1 MRGNQYLTS
10 IGQSYSR
17 AAAARHGDP
26 TTGRGRAVVSGRA
39 GRAVLATAIAASLLL
54 PFTGGSPTIAAAAA
68 GPSVA
73 ESAVR
78 PAQLTEGMTRLA
90 LIPGES
96 EARYIMTITTLGQP
110 PKQAACTTRAVTGEI
125 VMAADGSIVGE
136 LSKIALDQR
145 TLTCAAP
152 LRDAQAQNLLQTKD
166 HPIAEFAVQ
175 SAPGLSAPLPVGE
188 AAFQL
193 VGTQSVKGQVRPAIY
208 DTVATLTPE
217 GMIGTARST
226 LQMSNFGIKPP
237 SIGPLLQVSDDMIAE
252 VDLKTTIA
260 SAVAGAGSAPAAADP
275 AAPEAEA
282 AP

>member
-1 MRGNQYLTS
+1 MRGNLFS
-10 IGQSYSR
+10 IRS
-17 AAAARHGDP
+17 AI
-26 TTGRGRAVVSGRA
+26 GRACARAVLAQRDGTRPAGGQAVASGRA

-54 PFTGGSPTIAAAAA
+54 PFTGGNPTIAAAA
-68 GPSVA
+68 GPGVT

-90 LIPGES
+90 LIPDEN

-136 LSKIALDQR
+136 LSKIVLDQR
-145 TLTCAAP
+145 TLKCAAP

-166 HPIAEFAVQ
+166 HPFAEFAVQ
-175 SAPGLSAPLPVGE
+175 SSPGLGAPLPVGE
-188 AAFQL
+188 TAFQL
-193 VGTQSVKGQVRPAIY
+193 VGTQSVKGEVRPAVY

-217 GMIGTARST
+217 GMVGTARST

-260 SAVAGAGSAPAAADP
+260 GAVAAEPAPTDTP
-275 AAPEAEA
+275 
-282 AP
+282 

>member
-1 MRGNQYLTS
+1 MRGYLTS
-10 IGQSYSR
+10 IGQSYLR
-17 AAAARHGDP
+17 AGAVRQGDS
-26 TTGRGRAVVSGRA
+26 TAGRGRTVASGRA

-54 PFTGGSPTIAAAAA
+54 PFTGGNPTIAAAAA
-68 GPSVA
+68 GPSMA

-90 LIPGES
+90 LIPGEN

-136 LSKIALDQR
+136 LSKIVLDQR
-145 TLTCAAP
+145 TLKCAAP

-166 HPIAEFAVQ
+166 HPFAEFAVQ
-175 SAPGLSAPLPVGE
+175 SSPGLGTPLPVGE
-188 AAFQL
+188 AAVQL
-193 VGTQSVKGQVRPAIY
+193 VGEKRVKGEVRPAVY

-217 GMIGTARST
+217 GMVGTARST

-237 SIGPLLQVSDDMIAE
+237 SIGPLLQVSDDMVAE

-260 SAVAGAGSAPAAADP
+260 GAVAGAEAAPAAADP
-275 AAPEAEA
+275 AAPEGEA